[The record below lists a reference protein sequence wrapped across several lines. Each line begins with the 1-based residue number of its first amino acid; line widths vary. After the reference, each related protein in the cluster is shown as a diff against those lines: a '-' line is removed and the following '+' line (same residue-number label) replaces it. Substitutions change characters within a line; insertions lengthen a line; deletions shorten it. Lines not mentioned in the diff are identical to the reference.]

1 MFETTNQLFLYII
14 FPIGDD
20 PSDLMFI
27 SFSLQRFR
35 KSQIPIFDKL
45 RYDTGWW
52 FQPLGKI
59 LVSWGYYSQYMEK

>member
-35 KSQIPIFDKL
+35 KVKSQSSTSSDM
-45 RYDTGWW
+45 
-52 FQPLGKI
+52 I
-59 LVSWGYYSQYMEK
+59 LVGGFNPSEKY